1 MSTSTRPR
9 LTAEHRTI
17 TGKQVS
23 TLRRAGILPAVVYG
37 HGHASEPIQIDA
49 KEFEALRRR
58 AGRNAILDLKIGNH
72 RATPVIL
79 QHVAEHPLQR
89 VPIHADFFVVEM
101 SEEMIVDVPISFVGE
116 SDAIKKL
123 GGSLLH
129 QRETVSV
136 RALPD
141 ALPSAI
147 EVDISGMED
156 FEAAIHVS
164 DVVAPAGVTILTD
177 GAEPLARIQ
186 APRQADEPVIA
197 GPAAPVQEIESTEE
211 AAP

>member
-1 MSTSTRPR
+1 M
-9 LTAEHRTI
+9 
-17 TGKQVS
+17 
-23 TLRRAGILPAVVYG
+23 
-37 HGHASEPIQIDA
+37 
-49 KEFEALRRR
+49 
-58 AGRNAILDLKIGNH
+58 
-72 RATPVIL
+72 IL
-79 QHVAEHPLQR
+79 QHVTEHPVQR
-89 VPIHADFFVVEM
+89 VPIHADFFVVKM
-101 SEEMIVDVPISFVGE
+101 SEEMVVDVPISFVGE

-156 FEAAIHVS
+156 FEATIHVS
-164 DVVAPAGVTILTD
+164 DVIAPAGVTILTD

-186 APRQADEPVIA
+186 APRQSDEPVIA
-197 GPAAPVQEIESTEE
+197 GPAAPVQETEAAEEASKESTILAGATPGPTQIRESPGSD
-211 AAP
+211 AGAPSCSGLRALGELVADLGQQLDSRSGRRVASPSCCAPR

>member
-1 MSTSTRPR
+1 M
-9 LTAEHRTI
+9 
-17 TGKQVS
+17 
-23 TLRRAGILPAVVYG
+23 
-37 HGHASEPIQIDA
+37 
-49 KEFEALRRR
+49 
-58 AGRNAILDLKIGNH
+58 
-72 RATPVIL
+72 
-79 QHVAEHPLQR
+79 
-89 VPIHADFFVVEM
+89 
-101 SEEMIVDVPISFVGE
+101 DVPISFVGE
-116 SDAIKKL
+116 SEAVKKL

-147 EVDISGMED
+147 EVDISGMDD
-156 FEAAIHVS
+156 FEAAIHVR

-197 GPAAPVQEIESTEE
+197 GPAAPVQETEGAE
-211 AAP
+211 VAAEG

>member
-1 MSTSTRPR
+1 VSTSTRPR
-9 LTAEHRTI
+9 LAAEHRTI
-17 TGKQVS
+17 TGKKVA

-37 HGHASEPIQIDA
+37 HGHVSEAIQIDA
-49 KEFEALRRR
+49 KEFETLRRH
-58 AGRNAILDLKIGNH
+58 AGRNAILDLKIGAS

-79 QHVAEHPLQR
+79 QHVTEHPVQR

-141 ALPSAI
+141 ALPSTI

-186 APRQADEPVIA
+186 APRQSDEPVIP
-197 GPAAPVQEIESTEE
+197 GPTAPVQEEEATEE
-211 AAP
+211 ASS